1 MDEHAKQDFADFA
14 AARSPELLRL
24 AYVLTG
30 DRHAAEDLLQTAF
43 TRAAAHWG
51 RVHRSPEAYLRKIMY
66 REQVSLWRR
75 RSRRPETVMA
85 ELPEPGGHQQLAGD
99 QLASADSRLALRQAL
114 LALPPGKRV
123 VLVLRYLED
132 MPEAQVAAV
141 LGCSVGTVRSQTH
154 KAIRQL
160 KTVLPDLGLTD
171 VEVPA

>member
-1 MDEHAKQDFADFA
+1 VDEHARQDFADFA
-14 AARSPELLRL
+14 AARSPQLLRL

-30 DRHAAEDLLQTAF
+30 DQHAAEDLLQTAL

-51 RVHRSPEAYLRKIMY
+51 RVRNSPEAYLRKIMY

-85 ELPEPGGHQQLAGD
+85 EPPERSADDQLAGV
-99 QLASADSRLALRQAL
+99 DSRLALRQAL

-132 MPEAQVAAV
+132 LPEEQVAAT
-141 LGCSVGTVRSQTH
+141 LGCSVGTVRSQSH

-160 KTVLPDLGLTD
+160 RSMLPELGLTD
-171 VEVPA
+171 LEVPA

>member
-1 MDEHAKQDFADFA
+1 MDEHARQDFADFA

-30 DRHAAEDLLQTAF
+30 DRYTAEDLLQTAL

-51 RVHRSPEAYLRKIMY
+51 RVQRSPEAYLRKIMY
-66 REQVSLWRR
+66 REQVSQWRR

-85 ELPEPGGHQQLAGD
+85 EPPEPAARDQRAGD
-99 QLASADSRLALRQAL
+99 QLASADSRLALREAL

-141 LGCSVGTVRSQTH
+141 LGCSVGTVRSQTY

-160 KTVLPDLGLTD
+160 KSVLPNLGLSD

>member
-1 MDEHAKQDFADFA
+1 VEEHARQDFADFV

-30 DRHAAEDLLQTAF
+30 NRHAAEDLLQSAL

-51 RVHRSPEAYLRKIMY
+51 RVNRSPEAYLRKIMY

-85 ELPEPGGHQQLAGD
+85 ELPEPAADDQLAG
-99 QLASADSRLALRQAL
+99 ADSRLALRQAL

-132 MPEAQVAAV
+132 MPEAQVASL
-141 LGCSVGTVRSQTH
+141 LGCSVGTVRSQTY

-160 KTVLPDLGLTD
+160 KSVLPELGLTD

>member
-1 MDEHAKQDFADFA
+1 
-14 AARSPELLRL
+14 
-24 AYVLTG
+24 
-30 DRHAAEDLLQTAF
+30 
-43 TRAAAHWG
+43 
-51 RVHRSPEAYLRKIMY
+51 
-66 REQVSLWRR
+66 
-75 RSRRPETVMA
+75 MA
-85 ELPEPGGHQQLAGD
+85 ELPEPGGHNQQAGD